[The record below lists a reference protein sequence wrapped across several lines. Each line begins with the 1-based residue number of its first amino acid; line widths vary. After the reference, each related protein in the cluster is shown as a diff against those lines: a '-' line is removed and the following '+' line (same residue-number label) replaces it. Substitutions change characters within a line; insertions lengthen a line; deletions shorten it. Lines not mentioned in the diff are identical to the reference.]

1 MVGTT
6 LREIRHRIEQL
17 ASDDGTY
24 YVVCARSGERP
35 VPVAGNRFAS
45 RTAAADAARATEQY
59 RAALR
64 RYDPQLPFY
73 DPIVCQD
80 RPAAAGDETDASRTE
95 PDDHRDSD
103 RPTAARRTRSPA
115 AETRT
120 ESSENQL
127 VSFCHDVSGAVFEAL
142 SARDHEAAER
152 AIMETY
158 LAAAEATTDRDA
170 LCLVLLE
177 TMASELE
184 RHLAAAERTRLLEAA
199 AANLSPVDPADD
211 PVEAS
216 LAFLN
221 SLSLVREYGITRV
234 SPGVR
239 GDAWTVSLRGYAVEC
254 DDRRFPTLPIGIEIL
269 RRSATADEPLA
280 VTDVTALGDGDWEFV
295 LTTDESTTGG
305 LVCTSEDRP

>member
-6 LREIRHRIEQL
+6 LREIRTHIERL
-17 ASDDGTY
+17 ASDDGKY

-35 VPVAGNRFAS
+35 VPVAGERFPT

-73 DPIVCQD
+73 DPVACQE
-80 RPAAAGDETDASRTE
+80 RPADADAG
-95 PDDHRDSD
+95 HRDSD
-103 RPTAARRTRSPA
+103 RPTAEARTRSGA
-115 AETRT
+115 DRT
-120 ESSENQL
+120 HEVPSDTPL
-127 VSFCHDVSGAVFEAL
+127 ISFCHDVSGAIFETL

-158 LAAAEATTDRDA
+158 LAAAEATTDRNT

-177 TMASELE
+177 TVASELE
-184 RHLAAAERTRLLEAA
+184 RHLEAAERTRLLEAA
-199 AANLSPVDPADD
+199 AANLPPVEPADD

-216 LAFLN
+216 LGFLD
-221 SLSLVREYGITRV
+221 SLSLIREYGVTRDSIEAADGPV
-234 SPGVR
+234 
-239 GDAWTVSLRGYAVEC
+239 WTVSLRGYAIEC
-254 DDRRFPTLPIGIEIL
+254 GERRFPTLPIGIDIL
-269 RRSATADEPLA
+269 RRSAAPDDALG

-295 LTTDESTTGG
+295 LTSDDGSTGG
-305 LVCTSEDRP
+305 LVCTQEEPR